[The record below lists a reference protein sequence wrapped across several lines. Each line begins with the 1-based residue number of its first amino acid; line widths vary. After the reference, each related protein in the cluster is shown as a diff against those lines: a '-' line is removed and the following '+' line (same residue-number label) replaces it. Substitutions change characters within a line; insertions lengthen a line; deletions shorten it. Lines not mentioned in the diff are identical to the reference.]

1 LWLWPIFLFKKL
13 INFYIERNTR
23 LYKVLG
29 GIHVER
35 KYNIVLSIF
44 VALFIGTTILIGCS
58 KAKEDSN
65 EGGKSQSS
73 AKSNETEKDSRSDDV
88 LMGKK
93 IAQGIEDIDGV
104 GRATVFIKESTALVG
119 VEMKDGSEVVSE
131 ELKGKIEAKVKEIYP
146 NIRKVAVTADKELFE
161 NLDKMSNDFMN
172 GKTMEELKKDLQEIM
187 EKLKA

>member
-1 LWLWPIFLFKKL
+1 M
-13 INFYIERNTR
+13 
-23 LYKVLG
+23 
-29 GIHVER
+29 ER

-58 KAKEDSN
+58 KSKEYSN

-93 IAQGIEDIDGV
+93 IAQGIEDIEGV

-146 NIRKVAVTADKELFE
+146 NIRKVAVTADKELFQ